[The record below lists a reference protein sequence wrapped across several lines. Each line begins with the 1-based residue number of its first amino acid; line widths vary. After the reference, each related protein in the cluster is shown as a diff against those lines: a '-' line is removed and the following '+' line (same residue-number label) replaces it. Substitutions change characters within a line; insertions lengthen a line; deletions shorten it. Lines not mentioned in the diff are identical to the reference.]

1 MTILP
6 RFLRDGPMIVDF
18 GEAAHRVSSRDNIG
32 RARYTASSGNTD
44 RGYDTVPSGP
54 GPGDGDDQLEKRVTE
69 LEKNFLSAAV
79 QLASI
84 KTKVDDLPN
93 KDWVHLRLWAIAAV
107 IITAMGLM
115 IRFLPSASLP

>member
-1 MTILP
+1 MVLP
-6 RFLRDGPMIVDF
+6 RFLRDGPMIIDY
-18 GEAAHRVSSRDNIG
+18 GDAALRL
-32 RARYTASSGNTD
+32 SSGDKGRGGRYSSSSSNTPH
-44 RGYDTVPSGP
+44 GYATMP
-54 GPGDGDDQLEKRVTE
+54 GGSDGGDDELEKRVTE

-115 IRFLPSASLP
+115 IRFLPSAALP